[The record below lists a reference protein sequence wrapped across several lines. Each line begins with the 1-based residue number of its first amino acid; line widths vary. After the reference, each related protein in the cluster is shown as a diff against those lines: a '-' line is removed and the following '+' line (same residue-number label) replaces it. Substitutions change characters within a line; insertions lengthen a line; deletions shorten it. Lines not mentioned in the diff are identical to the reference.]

1 MNASVTLSR
10 EARGRRHIPE
20 ALGEEWKACGLISG
34 GKDKEGFPMKQSV
47 LTHSR
52 VCSFWSKGNSCY
64 RPGTGERKC
73 KSAQRCIGDANPSV
87 LSVVIFLFVCFPDNV
102 TLELT
107 ETCCLCL
114 TSIGSKGI
122 WHYAQLKWT
131 DVSVL
136 WWLGPTRASRI
147 LKLFHLSKDDG
158 VCQYVVRKLLN
169 KEGKKPKTKPS

>member
-1 MNASVTLSR
+1 MQASHFPEKHMAADISLRLLVKS
-10 EARGRRHIPE
+10 GRWSDPWWE
-20 ALGEEWKACGLISG
+20 G
-34 GKDKEGFPMKQSV
+34 GKNKEGFPRKQGV

-52 VCSFWSKGNSCY
+52 VCSLWSKGNSCY

-114 TSIGSKGI
+114 TSIGSKGV

-136 WWLGPTRASRI
+136 WWLGPKRASRI
-147 LKLFHLSKDDG
+147 LKLFSLSKEDD
-158 VCQYVVRKLLN
+158 VCQYAVR
-169 KEGKKPKTKPS
+169 KKPKTKPS